1 MNHRTIERLL
11 SPYLDEE
18 LPEPQRSEVSEHLRA
33 CASCAERLVELGT
46 IRRQIQE
53 AADAAL
59 PENFAYSVLRAARM
73 EQESTLRW
81 LGAERF
87 ARNVV
92 LGLSVM
98 VVCLIGLGTVL
109 KTEPPVR
116 VDRYLAAEPT
126 DSLTQQ
132 VLGQEGE
139 ISKADVV
146 YAAVIR

>member
-11 SPYLDEE
+11 SPYIDEE
-18 LPEPQRSEVSEHLRA
+18 LLEPQRSEVSEHLRV
-33 CASCAERLVELGT
+33 CASCAGRLEELRT

-59 PENFAYSVLRAARM
+59 PDNFAYSVLRAARM
-73 EQESTLRW
+73 EQESALRW

-87 ARNVV
+87 ARDVV
-92 LGLSVM
+92 LGLSVI
-98 VVCLIGLGTVL
+98 VICLIGLGTVL

-116 VDRYLAAEPT
+116 VDRYLAAEPA
-126 DSLTQQ
+126 DSLTQR

-139 ISKADVV
+139 ISKDDIV
-146 YAAVIR
+146 YAAVMR